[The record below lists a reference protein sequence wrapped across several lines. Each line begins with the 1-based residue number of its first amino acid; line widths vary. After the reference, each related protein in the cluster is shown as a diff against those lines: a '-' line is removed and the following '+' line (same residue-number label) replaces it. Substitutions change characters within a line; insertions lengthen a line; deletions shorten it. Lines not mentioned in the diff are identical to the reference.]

1 MSFFFLLFSLFFF
14 FFSFFLK
21 KNLLLDEENFI
32 LDDEVGEKSHGM
44 KLKESM
50 KKASEKKLLEGYSI
64 FVTENVKHARET
76 IQEIVVCAGGKVFF
90 FFLSFL

>member
-14 FFSFFLK
+14 FFFLFFLK

-64 FVTENVKHARET
+64 FVTENANM
-76 IQEIVVCAGGKVFF
+76 QGKRFKKLLFVQVERFF
-90 FFLSFL
+90 FFS